1 MVLSPGGPSVDHFG
15 GREYFGVPTRRY
27 ANVQKLQR
35 SRDWICGC
43 QIQIVASFYGYTMK
57 LLVLSPLPLSL
68 KPKPTSNNKLTCD
81 CDAPHLQPQP
91 HPHHPVPSI
100 VQGCPRHFQT
110 ASGHTPSFSMHLIPS
125 RIIAPASR
133 STLPSMYLLGRP
145 QEKHEKL
152 SPLKQAPP
160 QHPKPKTSQQRAA
173 RNRLATS
180 NQPVTN
186 W

>member
-15 GREYFGVPTRRY
+15 GREYFGVPTFWH
-27 ANVQKLQR
+27 ANVQKLHR

-81 CDAPHLQPQP
+81 CDAPHLPATA
-91 HPHHPVPSI
+91 PSTPSRASHR
-100 VQGCPRHFQT
+100 PRHFQT

-145 QEKHEKL
+145 QEKHEKF

-160 QHPKPKTSQQRAA
+160 QHQKPKTSRQQRAA